1 MFRQSIETCFHQ
13 GRLAVYRLLHI
24 IERCPT
30 LALQAFQAADQRIRA
45 GRDIKSYE
53 LAVNLANAHFAS
65 ENASEVLL
73 PLDEKWIQE
82 TNTRNIA
89 ERNKLE
95 VELKTYSNNMIKESI
110 RVSSNILA

>member
-1 MFRQSIETCFHQ
+1 M
-13 GRLAVYRLLHI
+13 
-24 IERCPT
+24 
-30 LALQAFQAADQRIRA
+30 
-45 GRDIKSYE
+45 
-53 LAVNLANAHFAS
+53 
-65 ENASEVLL
+65 LL

-110 RVSSNILA
+110 RVSSNILAKYLL